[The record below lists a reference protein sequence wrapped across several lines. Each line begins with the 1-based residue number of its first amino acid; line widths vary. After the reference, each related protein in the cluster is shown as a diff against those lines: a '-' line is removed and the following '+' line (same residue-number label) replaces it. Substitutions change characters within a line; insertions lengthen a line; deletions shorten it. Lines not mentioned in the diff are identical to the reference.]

1 MLSQKFTYNLYVV
14 RKYFRFKQMMMEEL
28 GQSPVL
34 RHQQHLIN
42 SNSNSVVNKDKLVNH
57 QQLESWSTIELTG
70 SWGETSDKV
79 PMSTLYNTGN
89 KSACSQIKIL
99 AI

>member
-42 SNSNSVVNKDKLVNH
+42 SNSKSVVNKDKLVNH
-57 QQLESWSTIELTG
+57 QQHASWSTIELTG
-70 SWGETSDKV
+70 SCKTSDKV

-89 KSACSQIKIL
+89 KSACSQVKIL